1 MKESLLNFNMTAPIQ
16 QTRTTTRIDP
26 YGYWISLYDLMMN
39 YTLEGLPHDTPETTD
54 TIVFV
59 KSW

>member
-16 QTRTTTRIDP
+16 QARTTTRIDP

-39 YTLEGLPHDTPETTD
+39 YTLEGLPQDTPETTD
-54 TIVFV
+54 
-59 KSW
+59 KYL